1 MSSLVKHTTR
11 DLRWHNRSALLTHLY
26 VQGPT
31 SRNKLSRVFGLS
43 SATVSNIVSGLI
55 ADGLVEDAGLES
67 SDGGRPRSVLRVR
80 SQYGHVVGVD
90 IGETHIRTGLFDWSL
105 TMVAAW
111 EHPIADT
118 KLDPYE
124 VARLVIQGVAEVTA
138 RAGLDPD
145 RLLGVGVGVPGA
157 VRSTPE
163 APDRLLVHA
172 PTLGWSGVRLGD
184 MLRSGISA
192 PLAIDNCA
200 RTLGQ
205 AEMWLG
211 VGRDARRAV
220 VALIGVGV
228 GAALTPG
235 SKAGPPAS
243 DASTIEWG
251 HTVIQAGGLLCR
263 CGSHG
268 CLEAYA
274 GAEAILHSY
283 QATLGSLP
291 FTATGTE
298 PRLVELTERA
308 HTDPVARQTLNRTA
322 EYIGIGIGN
331 LVNLL
336 DPELVVLSGWA
347 GSLIGPTILPAVREA
362 AERHT
367 LPYLQGHTW
376 ISVGQ
381 LGQEAVAMGAATL
394 PVSRVLA
401 GGGAPEP
408 AQ

>member
-1 MSSLVKHTTR
+1 MSSLVKHTAR

-43 SATVSNIVSGLI
+43 SATVSNVVSDLI

-80 SQYGHVVGVD
+80 SRYGHVVGVD

-105 TMVAAW
+105 TLVAAW

-118 KLDPYE
+118 RLDPYE
-124 VARLVIQGVAEVTA
+124 VARLVIQGVTEVTA

-145 RLLGVGVGVPGA
+145 TLLGVGVGVPGA
-157 VRSTPE
+157 VRSAPG

-184 MLRSGISA
+184 MLRAGINA

-211 VGRDARRAV
+211 VGRHARRAV

-235 SKAGPPAS
+235 SMAGPPAS

-251 HTVIQAGGLLCR
+251 HTVIQAGGVRCR

-283 QATLGSLP
+283 RATPGALP
-291 FTATGTE
+291 LTASGTE
-298 PRLVELTERA
+298 PRLIELTARVDR
-308 HTDPVARQTLNRTA
+308 DPVARQTLDRAA

-336 DPELVVLSGWA
+336 DPDLVVLSGWA
-347 GSLIGPTILPAVREA
+347 GSLIGPAILPVVREA

-367 LPYLQGHTW
+367 LRYLQGHTW
-376 ISVGQ
+376 ISVGR

-401 GGGAPEP
+401 GGGAPDL
-408 AQ
+408 